1 MIVETDGIVLKQ
13 VKDST
18 RCSHCYFY
26 SNIPC
31 MQYKY
36 ASLHGCC
43 KYTHHYV
50 QDMSRKD
57 IFKI

>member
-13 VKDST
+13 VKDGT
-18 RCSHCYFY
+18 KCSHCYFY
-26 SNIPC
+26 SNLSC

-36 ASLHGCC
+36 ANLHGCTV
-43 KYTHHYV
+43 YNHHYV

>member
-13 VKDST
+13 VKDSS

-26 SNIPC
+26 STISC
-31 MQYKY
+31 MHHKY
-36 ASLHGCC
+36 MSLHGC
-43 KYTHHYV
+43 YAREHHYV
-50 QDMSRKD
+50 QDMSKKD